1 MQEELILEQ
10 NKVFDITIEST
21 NSKSG
26 KEKMKKKVRQ
36 TKNTGSKIIATSTI
50 KQKTIKKLKKV
61 GVSKCQYKR

>member
-1 MQEELILEQ
+1 MLEELILEQ

-36 TKNTGSKIIATSTI
+36 TKNTRSKIIATSTI

>member
-1 MQEELILEQ
+1 MLEELILEQ

-26 KEKMKKKVRQ
+26 KDKMKKKVRQ
-36 TKNTGSKIIATSTI
+36 TKNTRSKIIATSTI